1 MTLNFFTQEFV
12 SLSIFFLCSL
22 SLALLILITSF
33 IVSTSIPDSEKLSA
47 YECGFDPYEDARNT
61 FDVRFYIIALLF
73 LIFDLETVFFLP
85 FSVSLSFLT
94 ISGFAGMLDFI
105 LELVVGLVYA
115 WVVGALS
122 HEVL

>member
-1 MTLNFFTQEFV
+1 MALNFFTQEFLSLAIFF
-12 SLSIFFLCSL
+12 SLSF
-22 SLALLILITSF
+22 SLALLILISSF

-94 ISGFAGMLDFI
+94 TSGFAGMLDFI
-105 LELVVGLVYA
+105 LELVVGLLYA

-122 HEVL
+122 NEF

>member
-115 WVVGALS
+115 WVAGAFQNESL
-122 HEVL
+122 

>member
-1 MTLNFFTQEFV
+1 MALNFFTQEFV

-122 HEVL
+122 NEV